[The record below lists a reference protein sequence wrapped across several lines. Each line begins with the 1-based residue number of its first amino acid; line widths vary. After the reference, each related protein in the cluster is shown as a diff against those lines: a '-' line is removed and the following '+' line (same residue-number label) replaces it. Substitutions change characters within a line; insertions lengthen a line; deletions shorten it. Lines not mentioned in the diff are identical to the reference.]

1 MKIIVLQQK
10 SNTGKTTVI
19 TKLYHKLSVSYKKLA
34 FKKENDYE
42 DFSAVF
48 RIGEH
53 VIGIT
58 SIGDSAKDLKNA
70 FDFFEK
76 HNCELVVVCCHKKN
90 DGGRSKEFI
99 ITKALEYK
107 TEIVWSTKAYLQQ
120 WNTLYEPYEE
130 IDVINDIQARILLQE
145 ILLRI

>member
-1 MKIIVLQQK
+1 MKIIALQQK

-34 FKKENDYE
+34 FQKENDYE

-48 RIGEH
+48 RIGEN

-58 SIGDSAKDLKNA
+58 SIGDSVKDLENA

-76 HNCELVVVCCHKKN
+76 YNCELVVACCHKKN
-90 DGGRSKEFI
+90 DSGKSKEYLL
-99 ITKALEYK
+99 KKEAEYK
-107 TEIVWSTKAYLQQ
+107 TNVIWYTKAYLQY
-120 WNTLYEPYEE
+120 WNTLYTPYEE
-130 IDVINDIQARILLQE
+130 IDTINDIQASILLQE
-145 ILLRI
+145 ILLQI